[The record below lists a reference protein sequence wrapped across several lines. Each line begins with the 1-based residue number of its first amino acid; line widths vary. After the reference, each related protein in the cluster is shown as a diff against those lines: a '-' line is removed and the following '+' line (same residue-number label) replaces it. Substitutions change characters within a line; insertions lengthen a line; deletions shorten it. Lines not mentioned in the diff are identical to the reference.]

1 MSVYFL
7 ILLIIFFPKFCKP
20 WKEFPNGPRLS
31 SRGVALAARTE
42 AFVLSRSISL
52 FLSRN
57 KKKMKK
63 KK

>member
-7 ILLIIFFPKFCKP
+7 ILLIIFFPKFCRP

-57 KKKMKK
+57 
-63 KK
+63 